1 MTFILEVPNDLERE
15 LEKAAARAGL
25 SVTDYALR
33 VLAGIDPHVSESNPP
48 RTGAELVAYWK
59 REALIGTRPEI
70 SDPAKYARDL
80 RERAQRRRG
89 G

>member
-15 LEKAAARAGL
+15 LEIAAARAGL
-25 SVTDYALR
+25 PLTEYALR
-33 VLAGIDPHVSESNPP
+33 VLAGIDPTTPASNPP
-48 RTGAELVAYWK
+48 RTGAELVAYWR
-59 REALIGTRPEI
+59 REGLIGTRSGI
-70 SDPAKYARDL
+70 GDPVEYARDL